1 MILPNA
7 AMLTSIV
14 ALHRGIASKINKKG
28 AKKKWQN
35 LR

>member
-14 ALHRGIASKINKKG
+14 ALHRGIASKINKKEQRKNG
-28 AKKKWQN
+28 KT
-35 LR
+35 